1 MNRQCYQL
9 VFNRHRGMLMA
20 VAETASTTSGQRSPM
35 ACGAAGVVAPAS
47 WKFCTLVL
55 ALALTWQ
62 SVAHAQ
68 ILVDRNAPR
77 EEQPMVL
84 KAANGVPV
92 VNIRQPNAK
101 GLSVNSYRRFD
112 VDGRGVILNN
122 AGGSSKSELAGY
134 IAGNPWMPEDGAQV
148 IVDQVNAT
156 DPSYL
161 RGFIEVAGNPAQVI
175 IANPA
180 GITCAGCGFINAQ
193 RATMT
198 TGTPVIRQGNLESYR
213 VNSGVISFEGLGLQA
228 NDTAYADVIARA
240 VRVHAELRAKQI
252 RLTTGLNTVSAD
264 HAQVT
269 PDQSATDGAPVRAID
284 VAALGGMYAGHI
296 YLSATEHGVGVHNG
310 GTLTATEGQLVVT
323 AAGRLEN
330 TGTLAARGDTVIAA
344 AGAVSN
350 AGSGT
355 MGSESTLRI
364 HATALDNAGTLDA
377 SRQLQIRT
385 TGALINQGS
394 LGARDSTLLEV
405 GTLENTGTGRIG
417 STGDTRV
424 QSSGSIRNA
433 GSLLGDTGV
442 TLAAVTLENTGSVLT
457 PATLALRMRNMLDNS
472 GKIGSNARLELRATT
487 LTNRGDIY
495 SARESV
501 QLQVAGRLFN
511 SGSIEAKRTLDAE
524 AVAIE
529 NQGRFIGEAA
539 LNASASAAL
548 TNAGTMGSRA
558 GADFKAATLDNRG
571 TLSAVQLLALKV
583 TGKFTNEKNVGAGST
598 LQIDADALDN
608 SGKLF
613 SHGSLLMRIGGAA
626 LNSGKIGADGTVDF
640 RTASLVNGGAL
651 YSLAKSV
658 DIQTRESITNSGTV
672 EAKTSVSLKA
682 AALNNSGTFTAEG
695 TMKLSLQQG
704 LSNTGEIG
712 ANDTLTV
719 NAATLENRGRIRSA
733 ESSLELTTDGKT
745 RNQGKILAD
754 TRLEITATGIDNS
767 DGTLGGGEV
776 VIDARNRRFNNQRG
790 VLFARQD
797 LKAESAELDNRAGS
811 IAARGKL
818 TLSSGEVNNEGGLLQ
833 ALKSLDLDTH
843 GQALYNQ
850 HSGKDQ
856 GVRAGTALHIKAGA
870 LGNGA
875 GVVVAGG
882 EARLQVS
889 TLDNQGGDIA
899 TGGGL
904 RIEAGSV
911 DNRGGQL
918 QSKGA
923 MRVEVSAGDMD
934 NRRGL
939 MRSDED
945 ITLQSQSLRNDDTQ
959 GKDQGIEGRS
969 VSVTT
974 GALYNNNGA
983 IRTGQSLQIAAS
995 DSVDNRG
1002 GLLSSQGTLSVNDL
1016 ASTPRLVIDNEGGR
1030 ILAGGDLSL
1039 TSHSLIGKGL
1049 LLSHRNLRI
1058 DVATDLEQYGE
1069 TVAGGDLD
1077 LRTGGRFSNYGT
1089 LAAGAALRVTATGF
1103 QNHAGASILGGD
1115 VSLSAGASQ
1124 DFINRGLVDGVTT
1137 RIQAGTLYN
1146 LGAGRIYGDR
1156 VALAADVLHNAP
1168 EIIDGVQRAPVIA
1181 ARERLD
1187 IGTGLLYNSEQA
1199 LLYSVGDMSIGG
1211 AIGSDHRATGRAREV
1226 NNTSATVNADGALTI
1241 AADAINN
1248 RNAHFEIAEESKPGR
1263 RVIRYRLDGSPD
1275 FISSDE
1281 ARIIHKDNGQII
1293 APENWRAMG
1302 DEDNFR
1308 LLLASAKY
1316 PFEKF
1321 GAASDYKHAAYQ
1333 KPEPETWTESGSVP
1347 EVPEVFFYTPEDPI
1361 WERFGIAR
1369 PAPLAPEPKKP
1380 LYWTFPEAKD
1390 LSEHLQEQYRTLL
1403 AWQAWK
1409 EARTAFVKSY
1419 VELDEALQAFRK
1431 DYQRR
1436 LHGQWIIYD
1445 GTEQIQRTTVTRSA
1459 PGMITSGGA
1468 MTLAAGVVNNYAS
1481 QFIAGGL
1488 LAGDAINGTA
1498 INNTGPMGRQT
1509 VTSTGTAEKTFIRK
1523 HWLKA
1528 DERRYES
1535 APYAS
1540 QTIETQFPLDVS
1552 ATHEAGSTRERT
1564 PRTPATVP
1572 AQALPDAGKTAD
1584 LRAPAVDVSLPAN
1597 ALYQVNQSS
1606 VAAPLV
1612 RTDPRFIGQ
1621 RNWLSSDF
1629 LVRAYQDRFG
1639 PAPGYQRFGDGF
1651 YEQQLIQRQIQEA
1664 TGQRYLNGFSNNE
1677 AQYLALMQAGLQQAQ
1692 VQRYALGIALSEAQI
1707 AQLKTDIVW
1716 LVQRRVTLADGR
1728 EQEVLVPQVYLQ
1740 PSSLRV
1746 SGRQTLIA
1754 GNEVA
1759 FQTVQDILNRGGTIA
1774 ARTGVTLRA
1783 DNVRNLGG
1791 RIEGGSVRLLA
1802 QSDIENAGGVIDAND
1817 KLVLSA
1823 GRDVVLRS
1831 TSVTTANAITTGRN
1845 IDQVAS
1851 VSGKDVV
1858 LLAGRDLQADAAVIA
1873 ASGDAVLAAG
1883 RDVRLGVVQEYF
1895 RQEIRWADDKGG
1907 SNWVSRL
1914 TGPNLVDRA
1923 NGAHGTS
1930 EVGINRA
1937 VVTGS
1942 KDVSTQVS
1950 GNNISIQ
1957 AGQDVTSKG
1966 AQVVAENALQV
1977 EAGRDIHIGTAN
1989 VSASARDQGQRSS
2002 SGILTAR
2009 TVRTD
2014 DASSTSR
2021 EAGSTFSG
2029 ETVLVRSG
2037 NDMNVKGSQ
2046 IVSTQGTTLAAGNN
2060 VNIVAATDSSTQRN
2074 FRQETKSGVM
2084 GAGFGVTVGSRVQSQ
2099 DVDGQSKTAAA
2110 STVGSVE
2117 GNVSIVAGNR
2127 YTQVG
2132 SDVVAPG
2139 GDIDIVARTV
2149 SILAAQQSSH
2159 TVTEDKFRQQ
2169 GVTVAVTSPVLSA
2182 VQTVQQMAEAAS
2194 KTRDRRTQALAAATA
2209 GLAASNAADAVIA
2222 GQGKTINDKPN
2233 QIATGPTDPATGKT
2247 PARDANAAD
2256 KAGGIN
2262 LAFSLGASS
2271 SQGRSEQT
2279 HKTVRGSSV
2288 SAGGSVAITANG
2300 EGGDGNILVQ
2310 GSDIKAGVDGTLKAA
2325 NEVRLMAA
2333 QETSAQH
2340 SRNSGASGSVGF
2352 SIGTDGLLFTASASG
2367 NRGKGDGEE
2376 VRQVNSHV
2384 DAGNKLSVASG
2395 GDTTISGA
2403 VLRARQVELDVGT
2416 NGKGN
2421 LNIASQQD
2429 TSTYQSRQQSLGGS
2443 VSVGM
2448 GKMGGSASYSQ
2459 SKVNSDYA
2467 SVIEQSGVKAG
2478 EGGFQVN
2485 VRGNTDLKG
2494 AVIASSEQAVAENK
2508 NRVTTKTLTR
2518 SDIENRASYEAQSVG
2533 ISGGYSTGK
2542 DGGLSALPPLVV
2554 GASETATSTTRSGIS
2569 GGVIR
2574 ITDEKQ
2580 QQALTGKTA
2589 EQTVASVNREVS
2601 SSKEGSNALKPIF
2614 DKEEIENRTAIAGAF
2629 TRELGSFLNN
2639 RAKEADEAKR
2649 KLDEAIADERAKP
2662 EEQRNEAKLR
2672 SLTDQYF
2679 AADQWSPG
2687 SGNRLLITSIA
2698 AALSGKLSGSSA
2710 QVMQAATVNYLQGVG
2725 AAQVK
2730 KIADSLDND
2739 AARAALH
2746 GIVGCAGAVA
2756 KDASC
2761 GSGALGASAGT
2772 VLNNLLGSTDSLS
2785 SEEKEV
2791 RKNLVASIVA
2801 GIAKLSGREDVPASV
2816 VSAQLE
2822 TEQNALGT
2830 RVNQFLTG
2838 MRSCSASSSESCF
2851 DELKEKTERDRRSFN
2866 ARLDNA
2872 CASSTASLLSCQDMI
2887 RTGQSA
2893 YPYIGLAMLYAKT
2906 GEQKEYVRQKL
2917 AEQEN
2922 DLIAQYPRLEALG
2935 ANASL
2940 TERMLVELA
2949 STIDNPAGA
2958 VVTLNSLRERI
2969 LAIKSPTKGGSALP
2983 VPEIVIA
2990 RNGLRYKSNSK
3001 HTTGSAGN
3009 YKKAGIE
3016 PQNSLD
3022 LFNSSIET
3030 SNKGTRLTL
3039 DKEGNI
3045 HRFFDDN
3052 TGTYHWSGSTAD
3064 KKVPLTIDELR
3075 QSGLSRDLRKLGVK

>member
-1 MNRQCYQL
+1 MNRQRYQL

-68 ILVDRNAPR
+68 ILADRNAPR

-122 AGGSSKSELAGY
+122 AGGSSKSELGGY
-134 IAGNPWMPEDGAQV
+134 IAGNPWMPGGGAQV
-148 IVDQVNAT
+148 IVNQINAT

-457 PATLALRMRNMLDNS
+457 PATLALRIRNMLDNS

-487 LTNRGDIY
+487 LSNRGDIY
-495 SARESV
+495 SAQESV

-626 LNSGKIGADGTVDF
+626 LNSGKVGADGTVDF

-695 TMKLSLQQG
+695 AMKLSLQQG

-745 RNQGKILAD
+745 SNQGKILAA

-833 ALKSLDLDTH
+833 ALKSLDIDTH

-856 GVRAGTALHIKAGA
+856 GVRAGTDLHIKAGA

-904 RIEAGSV
+904 RIEARSV

-923 MRVEVSAGDMD
+923 MRVEVSEGDMD

-939 MRSDED
+939 IRSDED
-945 ITLQSQSLRNDDTQ
+945 VTLQSQHLRNDDTQ

-983 IRTGQSLQIAAS
+983 IRSGQSLQIAAS
-995 DSVDNRG
+995 ESVDNRG
-1002 GLLSSQGTLSVNDL
+1002 GLLSSQGTLSVNDP
-1016 ASTPRLVIDNEGGR
+1016 ASTRRLVIDNEGGR
-1030 ILAGGDLSL
+1030 ILAGGDLRL

-1058 DVATDLEQYGE
+1058 DVATDLEQRGE

-1089 LAAGAALRVTATGF
+1089 LAAGAALRVTARGF

-1168 EIIDGVQRAPVIA
+1168 ETIDGVQRAPVIA

-1199 LLYSVGDMSIGG
+1199 LLYSAGDMSIGG

-1263 RVIRYRLDGSPD
+1263 RIINYRLVGSPD
-1275 FISSDE
+1275 FLSGDN
-1281 ARIIHKDNGQII
+1281 ARLIHQDSGQII

-1308 LLLASAKY
+1308 LLLPSEEY
-1316 PFEKF
+1316 PFDRYGPPFDYSRHVGRGGRLYRSF
-1321 GAASDYKHAAYQ
+1321 GVGPAYLAAIPEVSTEHSTIPAEPERFVYQ
-1333 KPEPETWTESGSVP
+1333 PGDRIWDVFRVARPTTEVPPEPELPRICIDPESCPDADYRQRHSQWKAIRDTTV
-1347 EVPEVFFYTPEDPI
+1347 ESYHNLDKAI
-1361 WERFGIAR
+1361 DRFNRSLYAR
-1369 PAPLAPEPKKP
+1369 MVGE
-1380 LYWTFPEAKD
+1380 
-1390 LSEHLQEQYRTLL
+1390 
-1403 AWQAWK
+1403 
-1409 EARTAFVKSY
+1409 
-1419 VELDEALQAFRK
+1419 
-1431 DYQRR
+1431 
-1436 LHGQWIIYD
+1436 WIIYD
-1445 GTEQIQRTTVTRSA
+1445 GTEQIRRTIVTRST

-1488 LAGDAINGTA
+1488 LAGDAVNGTA

-1509 VTSTGTAEKTFIRK
+1509 VTSTGTAEKTFIRE

-1564 PRTPATVP
+1564 PRAPATVP

-1584 LRAPAVDVSLPAN
+1584 LRAPAVDVNLPAN

-1612 RTDPRFIGQ
+1612 QTDPRFIGQ

-1716 LVQRRVTLADGR
+1716 LVQRRATLADGR

-1783 DNVRNLGG
+1783 DNVSNLGG

-1937 VVTGS
+1937 VVTGN
-1942 KDVSTQVS
+1942 KEVATQVS
-1950 GNNISIQ
+1950 GNSIRIQ

-1977 EAGRDIHIGTAN
+1977 EAGRDIGIGTAN

-2037 NDMNVKGSQ
+2037 NDVNVKGSQ
-2046 IVSTQGTTLAAGNN
+2046 VVSTQGTTIVAGHE
-2060 VNIVAATDSSTQRN
+2060 VNIVAASESSSQRN
-2074 FRQETKSGVM
+2074 FRQETTSGVM
-2084 GAGFGVTVGSRVQSQ
+2084 GAGIGVTVGSRMQSR
-2099 DVDGQSKTAAA
+2099 DVDGQSQTASA
-2110 STVGSVE
+2110 STVGSVT
-2117 GNVSIVAGNR
+2117 GDVSIVAGNR

-2132 SDVVAPG
+2132 SDVLAPG

-2271 SQGRSEQT
+2271 SQGRSEQINQ
-2279 HKTVRGSSV
+2279 TVRGSSV
-2288 SAGGSVAITANG
+2288 SAGGSLAITANG

-2310 GSDIKAGVDGTLKAA
+2310 GSDIKAGVDATLKAA

-2333 QETSAQH
+2333 QETSEQH

-2395 GDTTISGA
+2395 SDTTISGA
-2403 VLRARQVELDVGT
+2403 VLRARQVEFDVGT
-2416 NGKGN
+2416 SGQGN

-2478 EGGFQVN
+2478 DGGFQVN

-2494 AVIASSEQAVAENK
+2494 GLIASSEQAAAENK
-2508 NRVTTKTLTR
+2508 NRVTTRTLTQ
-2518 SDIENRASYEAQSVG
+2518 SDIENRASYEAQSIG

-2554 GASETATSTTRSGIS
+2554 GASESASSTTRSGIS

-2649 KLDEAIADERAKP
+2649 KLDDAIAEERSKP
-2662 EEQRNEAKLR
+2662 LEQRDEVRLR
-2672 SLTDQYF
+2672 GLTEQYLD
-2679 AADQWSPG
+2679 AEKWS
-2687 SGNRLLITSIA
+2687 SGGTYRRYATAIAGAVTGNLSASSSQFIQA
-2698 AALSGKLSGSSA
+2698 AAI
-2710 QVMQAATVNYLQGVG
+2710 NYLQGLG
-2725 AAQVK
+2725 AEQVK
-2730 KIADSLDND
+2730 RIADDLQSE
-2739 AARAALH
+2739 AARSALQ
-2746 GIVGCAGAVA
+2746 GILGCAGAMA
-2756 KDASC
+2756 KEAAC
-2761 GSGALGASAGT
+2761 AAGALGASAGT
-2772 VLNNLLGSTDSLS
+2772 VINALLQSADRPGSQ
-2785 SEEKEV
+2785 EKES
-2791 RKNLVASIVA
+2791 RTNLVTSIVA
-2801 GIAKLSGREDVPASV
+2801 GIATAAGSKANPTATLA
-2816 VSAQLE
+2816 AQLE
-2822 TEQNALGT
+2822 AENNALG
-2830 RVNQFLTG
+2830 VSYSKQFLNKI
-2838 MRSCSASSSESCF
+2838 RACDASQGACF
-2851 DELKEKTERDRRSFN
+2851 SELKEDAAKQRKLFTEQLEKGCSGAAATPYACEAVMSSGQAALSDLAHALYFAKTGDQKAYVKALIVEQTLDMDRQYPNLAALGERAGF
-2866 ARLDNA
+2866 LDQLA
-2872 CASSTASLLSCQDMI
+2872 LQLQQMWADVGPAGVGLSGS
-2887 RTGQSA
+2887 GQSA
-2893 YPYIGLAMLYAKT
+2893 VANIKRARG
-2906 GEQKEYVRQKL
+2906 
-2917 AEQEN
+2917 N
-2922 DLIAQYPRLEALG
+2922 DSSRGPHQ
-2935 ANASL
+2935 
-2940 TERMLVELA
+2940 TERKLPEPYFKDTKEAAAAAHELGFVKISEA
-2949 STIDNPAGA
+2949 VNRQAVFRKGKLYITRDVDGHIGGA
-2958 VVTLNSLRERI
+2958 WKMATSV
-2969 LAIKSPTKGGSALP
+2969 
-2983 VPEIVIA
+2983 
-2990 RNGLRYKSNSK
+2990 RNLQSK
-3001 HTTGSAGN
+3001 
-3009 YKKAGIE
+3009 
-3016 PQNSLD
+3016 Q
-3022 LFNSSIET
+3022 
-3030 SNKGTRLTL
+3030 TRL
-3039 DKEGNI
+3039 
-3045 HRFFDDN
+3045 
-3052 TGTYHWSGSTAD
+3052 GTYDS
-3064 KKVPLTIDELR
+3064 
-3075 QSGLSRDLRKLGVK
+3075 KLNRIGD